1 MGPCVLTRGHLNQHG
16 SGSLEACGE
25 HCCKHIDHH
34 APPSSLVL
42 GPGSRC
48 PGFFVDVGCPGC
60 SCVCVPRCSQERASS
75 RLVLRRHLVL
85 YHCHGLHFRP
95 FLPFLTIFQW
105 PIPRLTHLPLD
116 TRGSCPCTQPTTG
129 RLNRQVLARAV
140 CMSSL
145 EKRSPNLHKARG
157 SRLKAPSPSVQ
168 PDCITLRCEF
178 LTWQRPVLGSCP
190 TRSACP
196 QTLAWTTHPRTPTQH
211 QQITSLPAS
220 REPTAIDHKP
230 AARCLSVCAPWPAR
244 TWAQPKHYT
253 TPPSSL
259 AAHHQIIPQ
268 FV

>member
-60 SCVCVPRCSQERASS
+60 LCVCVPRCSQERASS

-157 SRLKAPSPSVQ
+157 SRLKAPSPSAQLHCASVGVF
-168 PDCITLRCEF
+168 DLAEAS
-178 LTWQRPVLGSCP
+178 LGLLSDSFSLSSVSCVDYPSTHSYSTP
-190 TRSACP
+190 TNHFSPSLPRANRHRP
-196 QTLAWTTHPRTPTQH
+196 QTGG
-211 QQITSLPAS
+211 
-220 REPTAIDHKP
+220 
-230 AARCLSVCAPWPAR
+230 
-244 TWAQPKHYT
+244 
-253 TPPSSL
+253 
-259 AAHHQIIPQ
+259 
-268 FV
+268 